1 MKVVSDISINS
12 APARPREGWH
22 PGYLFRDGERGA
34 WFDTSALS
42 ALWQDTAATLPA
54 APDAPVARV
63 DDLSGNGHHMIQT
76 SAAARPVLRA
86 TAPGAALEFDGVNH
100 LMQAMSP
107 PSDWAWAHQQGGVT
121 IGVAAEVSHR
131 TDTMEFLLG
140 TMSGGSTANTGV
152 ALNSE
157 NIGALG
163 IGYNARVGIFRGVA
177 GSAAAFHS
185 HYSGTDPT
193 KIWTYV
199 TDAAGLRLTGRDFA
213 VQSGWMNLPT
223 AAGDPSL
230 TLFMG
235 GVGSKLLQGRIHAAV
250 MLDRAISAA
259 EELRLRRWMATRA
272 GVSA

>member
-34 WFDTSALS
+34 WFDTSAPS

-54 APDAPVARV
+54 APDAPVARI
-63 DDLSGNGHHMIQT
+63 DDLSGNGHHMIQA

-86 TAPGAALEFDGVNH
+86 TASGSALEFDGANH

-131 TDTMEFLLG
+131 TDTLEFLIG
-140 TMSGGSTANTGV
+140 TMSGSSSTETGV
-152 ALNSE
+152 VLNSD
-157 NIGALG
+157 NRDI
-163 IGYNARVGIFRGVA
+163 IDNPRNARVMIGRGIA
-177 GSAAAFHS
+177 GQVAAFFAVHS
-185 HYSGTDPT
+185 AVTT
-193 KIWTYV
+193 KVWTYV
-199 TDAAGLRLTGRDFA
+199 TDASGVRLTGQDFA

-230 TLFMG
+230 TLFLG
-235 GVGSKLLQGRIHAAV
+235 GAGGNRLLGRIHAAV
-250 MLDRAISAA
+250 IVDRELGAG
-259 EELRLRRWMATRA
+259 EEARLRGWLAARA
-272 GVSA
+272 GVAG